1 MENEAKEAKK
11 GKKKKPKAKPKKKT
25 KKLKTNSATPYES
38 MGSLEDTK
46 NLEETGMDDEL
57 MEEGDDYD
65 DETWNI

>member
-1 MENEAKEAKK
+1 MDNEAKEAKK

-25 KKLKTNSATPYES
+25 KKLKTSEVTPYES

-57 MEEGDDYD
+57 LEEGDDYD
-65 DETWNI
+65 DET